1 MIKVSTRNR
10 AILLS
15 SLAVVTV
22 CLVVVVV
29 FVLIRTPAKHTETS
43 TDDSV
48 SEIGTPRSAL
58 TEPEPVTQTEIPV
71 PPVTIEDLIEA
82 CPEPFIWGYNG
93 FGVISEQCVSML
105 EPFFIDLPY
114 IPKNGFQWL
123 QFPDRITYRRIFED
137 PRQDRELAFDAL
149 SRAECRFED
158 GELIR
163 PDLRETCHAESFYV
177 FSSFTNICRWYWDSR
192 DLRDYDLYD
201 SNINIKPTAGLWEGH
216 LSELATRE
224 DGSLNLALYTRLKQD
239 VWHTALATHWYRRKC
254 QEYDLESIV
263 LDSAGRDLDYY
274 NILTTVTER
283 LNITPKLGDEG
294 RQIESDTYQ
303 VMSII
308 AAHFGEFSA
317 SILYAR
323 ERIGNRWGETTRVD
337 SSLVAANHRQ
347 YPWLKT
353 FRNVNK
359 LTRYGLVEPE
369 PLDGKWDYWGLI
381 RVSIKGLLE
390 LDEAGVKYD
399 FAALVDQLCR
409 RVPNSRHVDSG
420 FNCREAIEDLNSRTN
435 TSFKKGLKLDEFKK
449 IALELGVWE

>member
-1 MIKVSTRNR
+1 M
-10 AILLS
+10 
-15 SLAVVTV
+15 TV

-29 FVLIRTPAKHTETS
+29 FVLIRTPSKPTEPEADDSLSEVSFPGSPRAVVLEPETS
-43 TDDSV
+43 T
-48 SEIGTPRSAL
+48 
-58 TEPEPVTQTEIPV
+58 QTEKSV
-71 PPVTIEDLIEA
+71 PQVTIEDLIEA
-82 CPEPFIWGYNG
+82 CPEPFIWGYEG
-93 FGVISEQCVSML
+93 FGVISEQCVSLL

-114 IPKNGFQWL
+114 IPRNGFQWL

-137 PRQDRELAFDAL
+137 PRQDRELVFDAL

-177 FSSFTNICRWYWDSR
+177 FSSFTKICRWYNNSR

-201 SNINIKPTAGLWEGH
+201 SNINIRPTAGLWEGH

-224 DGSLNLALYTRLKQD
+224 DGSLNLALYSRLKQD

-254 QEYDLESIV
+254 QEFDLESIV
-263 LDSAGRDLDYY
+263 LDSTGRDLDYY
-274 NILTTVTER
+274 NILTTVAER
-283 LNITPKLGDEG
+283 LNIYPKLGAEG
-294 RQIESDTYQ
+294 RQLESDTYH
-303 VMSII
+303 VISVI
-308 AAHFGEFSA
+308 AAHFGEPSA
-317 SILYAR
+317 TVLYSAEKVGTEWWESR
-323 ERIGNRWGETTRVD
+323 RVG
-337 SSLVAANHRQ
+337 SVLVAANHQQ

-359 LTRYGLVEPE
+359 LTHYGLVRS
-369 PLDGKWDYWGLI
+369 LDGKWSYWGLI
-381 RVSIKGLLE
+381 RVSINGLLE
-390 LDEAGVKYD
+390 LDEAGVQYD
-399 FAALVDQLCR
+399 FEALVDQLCR

-435 TSFKKGLKLDEFKK
+435 MSFKKGLKLDEFKK